1 MRPAAPP
8 LLHLDDVSHAY
19 GAVPV
24 LQGLEVRVHAG
35 EFVAIVG
42 PSGCGKTTI
51 LNLCSGWLTP
61 TAGTMRRRGRSR
73 MVFQNDGLFPWLT
86 AGENVRL
93 GLRHVG
99 DDAEHARRIG
109 TWLGLVDLAAF
120 EQHYPHQ
127 LSGGMRQRVELARA
141 LAGET
146 DLLLMDE
153 PFSSLDYLTRLRMRG
168 ELARL
173 LREQPRTVVLV
184 THDIEEAAQLADRV
198 LVLTGR
204 PARVRDEVAV
214 DLPRPRDLTHPAVV
228 RAVHRILTALGL
240 EQDVPAAAPAAGRVP

>member
-1 MRPAAPP
+1 MTTGRP
-8 LLHLDDVSHAY
+8 LLHLAGVSHAY

-24 LQGLEVRVHAG
+24 LQALDVAVRPG

-61 TAGTMRRRGRSR
+61 TGGRVHRQGHSR
-73 MVFQNDGLFPWLT
+73 TVFQHDGLFPWLT
-86 AGENVRL
+86 VAENVRL
-93 GLRHVG
+93 GLEHVA
-99 DDAEHARRIG
+99 DDAERGRRVAH
-109 TWLGLVDLAAF
+109 WLGLVDLTGFAT
-120 EQHYPHQ
+120 HYPHQ
-127 LSGGMRQRVELARA
+127 LSGGMRQRVELVRA

-153 PFSSLDYLTRLRMRG
+153 PFSALDYLTRLRLRG

-173 LREQPRTVVLV
+173 LLEQPRTVVLV

-198 LVLTGR
+198 LVLSER
-204 PARVRDEVAV
+204 PACVRDEVCI
-214 DLPRPRDLTHPAVV
+214 DEPRPRDLTSPAVV
-228 RAVHRILTALGL
+228 AAAHRILAALGL
-240 EQDVPAAAPAAGRVP
+240 EQDAPALQAAGR